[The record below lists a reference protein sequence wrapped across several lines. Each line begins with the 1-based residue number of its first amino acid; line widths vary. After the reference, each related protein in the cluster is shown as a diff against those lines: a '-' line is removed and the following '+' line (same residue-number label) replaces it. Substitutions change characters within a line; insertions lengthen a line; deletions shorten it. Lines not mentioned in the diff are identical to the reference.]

1 MRQGI
6 LLVAMLL
13 QLAACDMGSSDWSP
27 SRGACRDRDT
37 IPGSPLGAECWDWL
51 SGGGSHR

>member
-1 MRQGI
+1 MRSRI
-6 LLVAMLL
+6 LFLAVLL
-13 QLAACDMGSSDWSP
+13 QLTACDMEASNWSP

-51 SGGGSHR
+51 SGGGSNR

>member
-1 MRQGI
+1 MRSRI
-6 LLVAMLL
+6 LFLAVLL
-13 QLAACDMGSSDWSP
+13 QLAACDMEASNWSP

-51 SGGGSHR
+51 SGGGSNR